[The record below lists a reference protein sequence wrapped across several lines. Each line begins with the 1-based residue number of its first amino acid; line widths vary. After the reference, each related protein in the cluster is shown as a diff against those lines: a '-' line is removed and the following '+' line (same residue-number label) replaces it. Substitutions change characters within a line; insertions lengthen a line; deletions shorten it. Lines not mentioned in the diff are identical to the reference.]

1 MAIDSIKD
9 IDKRNQDIMNK
20 IISFEFPKHVKFKD
34 LTGNDY
40 GDLHVD
46 SYYGKDKRGQLY
58 YWCTCKCGSHFLIR
72 GSNLTRKHGTRS
84 CGCLISEITIKRN
97 KDNIKHGGTGT
108 RLHDIWTGMCQRCY
122 NPRTEQYPNYGG
134 RGIKICDEWHNLI
147 DGFSNFRHWS
157 LYEADPPYNNKL
169 TIDRWD
175 PDKDYCPENC
185 RWVDQRHQDN
195 NKRNTIYFQLM
206 TYVLPLTIWSEITG
220 IARQTLYSRYKWGW
234 TDSEILLTPPGCKEK
249 CITTD
254 YLYIDP
260 KYNSYNKYDD
270 FVKSGKIKPYE
281 V

>member
-9 IDKRNQDIMNK
+9 IDKRNQN
-20 IISFEFPKHVKFKD
+20 IINRIVSTEYPKHCRFVD
-34 LTGNDY
+34 ISGNDY

-58 YWCTCKCGSHFLIR
+58 FWCTCKCGSKILVRNTHLMY
-72 GSNLTRKHGTRS
+72 GDTHS
-84 CGCLISEITIKRN
+84 CGCGISKVTIERN
-97 KDNIKHGGTGT
+97 KEMIKHGATGS
-108 RLHDIWTGMCQRCY
+108 RLHDIWTGMCQRCD

-134 RGIKICDEWHNLI
+134 RGIKICDEWRNLI
-147 DGFSNFRHWS
+147 DGFANFRHWS
-157 LYEADPPYNNKL
+157 LYESDPPYNDKL
-169 TIDRWD
+169 TIDRID
-175 PDKDYCPENC
+175 PGGDYCPENC
-185 RWVDQRHQDN
+185 RWTDQKHQDN

-220 IARQTLYSRYKWGW
+220 ISRQTLYSRYKWGW